1 MVLPFFRNT
10 RLLIL
15 SFILI
20 IFWGFSAFQALPR
33 QEDPTQTARTAVIT
47 TIFPGASAERVE
59 ALVTE
64 VIESEI
70 SEIKE
75 IDTITS
81 DSRVGLSAISIE
93 LKQTISNAEPIWTRV
108 RDKLADAT
116 PQFPPGVL
124 EPDLDEAE
132 TRAYA
137 AIASLVWE
145 GEDEPNYAI
154 LRRFA
159 QELDVQLRGVGGT
172 EKVDTFGFPSEE
184 ITVEI
189 DPSDLASVGLNAQQ
203 LSQQILQ
210 SDAKTSGGELRSPN
224 NTLAIEVEG
233 ELDSTERIRKIPI
246 SSTNNGQFTRLG
258 DIARVN
264 RGIREPLT
272 DLALI
277 GGKPAVVLG
286 VLMESGNRIDLWA
299 KEIRERLEDFRQRIP
314 NGIKLKV
321 IFDQSSY
328 VETRLD
334 NLISNL
340 LFSAVLV
347 VAVTFVGMGWRSSI
361 IVGAALPLTVFA
373 VFGELQLF
381 NIPIHQMSVSGL
393 IIALGLLI
401 DNAIVVVDEIKVELE
416 AGLKPSYAVV
426 KTVNYLTVPLLTSS
440 LTTILTFLPIGLLP
454 GGAGEFVGS
463 IAWGVIMSLVSSLV
477 ISLTVIAALSGR
489 FLGKTITT
497 PFPVEDYRLKNRRDA
512 ESAEK
517 RGKQRWVVLER
528 NRSKNHNSRPKRESR
543 NFLTSKLSK
552 LKNPDAWWNAGFSSP
567 FLGRIY
573 RKTLDWAT
581 AKPLIAVI
589 LTMILPVMGFINVG
603 SLPTQFFPSL
613 DRDQFQIEVEF
624 PAQTS
629 IAQSREDVL
638 LARKLIREHS
648 QVEEVHWFVGESA
661 PKFYYNFTGGIQNAA
676 YYAQAMVQLNTDK
689 GVTQLIRTLQDEL
702 DSAFPSARVLV
713 KQLEQGPPFEAPV
726 EMRIFGSDIQQLRIL
741 GAIVRKILTQIPDVT
756 HVRDDLTETLPK
768 LGLEIDEEQARLVG
782 LDNTAIAQQLESYLE
797 GAVGGSILEA
807 TENLPV
813 RVRIANSNRG
823 DLSQIASLNLQST
836 QPNQQGANSEQNL
849 RPLSALGDFNL
860 VPQLAKISRRDEQ
873 RVNTVQAFI
882 SAGVL
887 PSVVL
892 GELQQR
898 LEAEKFESK
907 LPRGYRYEFGG
918 EQAESGEATGNL
930 MSTVGLLGLIM
941 VITLV
946 LSLGSFR
953 LAGIVFA
960 VGVGSVGLALFA
972 LVAFGSVMGFMAIV
986 GTMGLIGIA
995 INGAIII
1002 LSAFNE
1008 NEAARQG
1015 DVKAVREV
1023 VVKATRHV
1031 LTTTITTMVGFIPL
1045 ITEGNSFWMPLAIAI
1060 AGGIGGS
1067 PLLALYFTPAAY
1079 LLVKKRKNNPGK
1091 QKQLLLPPAAS

>member
-1 MVLPFFRNT
+1 MVL
-10 RLLIL
+10 IL
-15 SFILI
+15 V
-20 IFWGFSAFQALPR
+20 WGLSAYQSLPR
-33 QEDPTQTARTAVIT
+33 QEDPTQVARTAVIT

-70 SEIKE
+70 SEVEE
-75 IDTITS
+75 ITTVTS

-93 LKQTISNAEPIWTRV
+93 LKDAVIDAEPIWTRV
-108 RDKLADAT
+108 RDRLAVAT
-116 PQFPPGVL
+116 VQFPPGVL
-124 EPDLDEAE
+124 APDLDQAE

-137 AIASLVWE
+137 VIASLVWE
-145 GEDEPNYAI
+145 SDEPNYAI

-159 QELDVQLRGVGGT
+159 EELDIQLRGVGGT

-189 DPSDLASVGLNAQQ
+189 NPSDLAAVGLNAQQ
-203 LSQQILQ
+203 LSQQIQQ
-210 SDAKTSGGELRSPN
+210 SDAKATAGQLRSPE

-246 SSTNNGQFTRLG
+246 SSTTNGQFTRLG
-258 DIARVN
+258 DIARVS
-264 RGIREPLT
+264 RGIRQPVA

-277 GGKPAVVLG
+277 GGKPGVALG

-299 KEIRERLEDFRQRIP
+299 QKIHSLLDDFRTRLP
-314 NGIKLKV
+314 NGIKLEV
-321 IFDQSSY
+321 IFDQNSY
-328 VETRLD
+328 VETRLEE
-334 NLISNL
+334 LISNL
-340 LFSAVLV
+340 IFSGILV
-347 VAVTFVGMGWRSSI
+347 VGVTFVGMGWRSSL

-401 DNAIVVVDEIKVELE
+401 DNAIIVVDEIQVELK
-416 AGLKPSYAVV
+416 AGLTPKDAVV
-426 KTVNYLTVPLLTSS
+426 KTVNYLTVPLLASS
-440 LTTILTFLPIGLLP
+440 LTTMITFLPIGLLP

-463 IAWGVIMSLVSSLV
+463 IAWGVIMSLVSSLA
-477 ISLTVIAALSGR
+477 ISLTVIAALAGR
-489 FLGKTITT
+489 FLSQSGIK
-497 PFPVEDYRLKNRRDA
+497 K
-512 ESAEK
+512 ESS
-517 RGKQRWVVLER
+517 
-528 NRSKNHNSRPKRESR
+528 RSTRKSRKS
-543 NFLTSKLSK
+543 LLSK
-552 LKNPDAWWNAGFSSP
+552 LKNPDAWWNGGFSSA

-573 RKTLDWAT
+573 RKTLDWTT
-581 AKPLIAVI
+581 AQPVIAIV
-589 LTMILPVMGFINVG
+589 LTFVLPVVGFMNVG
-603 SLPTQFFPSL
+603 SLPEQFFPSL

-624 PAQTS
+624 PAQTA
-629 IAQSREDVL
+629 IAQTRADVL
-638 LARKLIREHS
+638 LARQLIRKYP
-648 QVEEVHWFVGESA
+648 QVEEVHWFVGENA

-689 GVTQLIRTLQDEL
+689 GVTQLIRTLQNEL
-702 DSAFPSARVLV
+702 DVSFPQARILV
-713 KQLEQGPPFEAPV
+713 KQLEQGPPFQAPV
-726 EMRIFGSDIQQLRIL
+726 ELRIYGSDIEQLRIL
-741 GAIVRKILTQIPDVT
+741 GAQVREILTQIPNVT

-768 LGLEIDEEQARLVG
+768 LGLTVDEEQARLAG
-782 LDNTAIAQQLESYLE
+782 LDNTAIAQQLQSYLE

-813 RVRIANSNRG
+813 RVRIANANRG
-823 DLSQIASLNLQST
+823 DLSQIASLNLQPN
-836 QPNQQGANSEQNL
+836 QPNQPNQPGANSEPNL
-849 RPLSALGDFNL
+849 RPLSALGNFNL
-860 VPQLAKISRRDEQ
+860 VPQLAKISRRNEQ

-882 SAGVL
+882 NAGVL
-887 PSVVL
+887 PSTIL
-892 GELQQR
+892 QELQKR
-898 LEAEKFESK
+898 LETQNFK
-907 LPRGYRYEFGG
+907 LPPGYRYEFGG
-918 EQAESGEATGNL
+918 EQAERSDAVGGL
-930 MSTVGLLGLIM
+930 VSTVGLLLLVMI
-941 VITLV
+941 ITLV

-953 LAGIVFA
+953 QTGIVFV
-960 VGVGSVGLALFA
+960 VGVGSVGYALFA
-972 LVAFGSVMGFMAIV
+972 LWAFGSVFGFMAIV

-1015 DVKAVREV
+1015 DVAAVREV

-1079 LLVKKRKNNPGK
+1079 LLVKKRRKNPGK
-1091 QKQLLLPPAAS
+1091 RKQLLLPPAVS